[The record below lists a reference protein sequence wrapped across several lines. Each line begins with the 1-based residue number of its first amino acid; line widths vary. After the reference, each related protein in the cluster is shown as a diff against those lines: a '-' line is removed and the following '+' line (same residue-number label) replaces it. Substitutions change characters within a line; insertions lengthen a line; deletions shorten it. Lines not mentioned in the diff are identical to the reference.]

1 MIKPHF
7 KRVASQASWRG
18 ILSQP
23 QLTTQHK
30 MPPRKRSAP
39 SAEASEESAPKRRSL
54 RQAASRD
61 QQEPEPLPK
70 AKTNPPKKPVKAAVE
85 KEQDNKVK
93 TSPKQP
99 KSHKSATAKSK
110 QVSKKQG
117 TDTQSNNRATSEDPA
132 IDSIPTTNPDAPKHD
147 GQWFWLMKAEP
158 ETRIENGVD
167 VKFSID
173 DLKNKTEPEG
183 WDGML
188 SPCPRHVA
196 AH

>member
-1 MIKPHF
+1 
-7 KRVASQASWRG
+7 
-18 ILSQP
+18 
-23 QLTTQHK
+23 

-39 SAEASEESAPKRRSL
+39 SAEAAQEPAPKRRSL

-70 AKTNPPKKPVKAAVE
+70 TKTNPPKKPVNGAVK
-85 KEQDNKVK
+85 KEQDSK
-93 TSPKQP
+93 TKSSPKQP
-99 KSHKSATAKSK
+99 KSKAPATAKSK

-117 TDTQSNNRATSEDPA
+117 VDTQSNTRATSEDPA

-188 SPCPRHVA
+188 PRCARGVA

>member
-1 MIKPHF
+1 
-7 KRVASQASWRG
+7 
-18 ILSQP
+18 
-23 QLTTQHK
+23 

-39 SAEASEESAPKRRSL
+39 AAEASEESAPKRRSL
-54 RQAASRD
+54 RQAASKG

-70 AKTNPPKKPVKAAVE
+70 TKTNPPKKPVKTAIE
-85 KEQDNKVK
+85 KEQDIK
-93 TSPKQP
+93 TKPSSKQP
-99 KSHKSATAKSK
+99 KTKVPATAKSK

-117 TDTQSNNRATSEDPA
+117 TDTQSNTRATSEDPA

-147 GQWFWLMKAEP
+147 GQWFWLLKAEP

-188 SPCPRHVA
+188 FRCPREIA

>member
-1 MIKPHF
+1 
-7 KRVASQASWRG
+7 
-18 ILSQP
+18 
-23 QLTTQHK
+23 

-39 SAEASEESAPKRRSL
+39 STGHAEESAPKRRSL
-54 RQAASRD
+54 RQAASKG

-70 AKTNPPKKPVKAAVE
+70 TKTNPSKKPVKAAVE
-85 KEQDNKVK
+85 KEQDSK
-93 TSPKQP
+93 TKSSPKQP
-99 KSHKSATAKSK
+99 KSKAPATAKSK

-117 TDTQSNNRATSEDPA
+117 NDTQSNTRASSEDPA

-173 DLKNKTEPEG
+173 DLKSKTEPEG

-188 SPCPRHVA
+188 PRCVRGVA